1 MACIINTFSGK
12 QIDIENPDPDSILIE
27 DIAHA
32 LSFICR
38 GCGQVKTFFPV
49 ARHCVYC
56 ALEAQARGFSREVVL
71 ACLLHDASEA
81 YMMDLPKP
89 IKDELLPQ
97 YREYENR
104 LLDCIYHK
112 FLGRSLTSEE
122 AEQVDL
128 IDHVLLAYDLKYLL
142 NVDTELPQKHIDI
155 DYSFEPL
162 EASREKYLQ
171 LFREYGSAHG
181 III

>member
-12 QIDIENPDPDSILIE
+12 QIDIENPNPDNILIE

-38 GCGQVKTFFPV
+38 GCGQVQFFFPV

-56 ALEAQARGFSREVVL
+56 ALEAKARGFSDEVVL

-89 IKDELLPQ
+89 LKDELFPQ
-97 YREYENR
+97 YRTYENAF
-104 LLDCIYHK
+104 LNCIYRK
-112 FLGRSLTSEE
+112 FLGRPLTAEE
-122 AEQVDL
+122 AEQVDI
-128 IDHVLLAYDLKYLL
+128 IDHVLLQYDLKYLL
-142 NVDTELPQKHIDI
+142 NVDTELPEIHIALN
-155 DYSFEPL
+155 YAFEPL
-162 EASREKYLQ
+162 EKSQKDYLEIYKEYVSRIG
-171 LFREYGSAHG
+171 R
-181 III
+181 